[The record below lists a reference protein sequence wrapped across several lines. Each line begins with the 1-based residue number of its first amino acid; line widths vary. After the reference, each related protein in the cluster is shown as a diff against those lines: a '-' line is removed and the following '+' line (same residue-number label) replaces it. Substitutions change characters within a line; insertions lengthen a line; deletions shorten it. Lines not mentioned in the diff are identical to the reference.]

1 MEKRRI
7 RTMSMMI
14 SFKPAGLLHAP
25 ILSIYEC
32 FLMLYNLSTYP
43 QSIRIPSSNMF
54 RKLTFPSSQV
64 DCILSSKYTPYN
76 FMFFSLVA
84 KDSHEQRYHPYGS
97 TNLSQNALE
106 EKNCFVFQNDVIVA
120 GPDVQS
126 GYLYP
131 NKKIITTPPAFETC
145 PAMKGKIRCQ
155 EENQIQ
161 HMSGPSVWTIC
172 LGHIHVSTKSHF
184 LSILLPVHMSDAGN
198 MPLELHRMTY
208 LISCRK
214 SGT

>member
-1 MEKRRI
+1 MEGCRSPYRNSDSCGIHEKQAICKRNNLYRALNDFSVWKVATDTMEKRRI
-7 RTMSMMI
+7 RTMSIMI

-25 ILSIYEC
+25 IVSIYEC

-76 FMFFSLVA
+76 SMFFSLVA

-106 EKNCFVFQNDVIVA
+106 EKIGLFF
-120 GPDVQS
+120 
-126 GYLYP
+126 
-131 NKKIITTPPAFETC
+131 K
-145 PAMKGKIRCQ
+145 
-155 EENQIQ
+155 
-161 HMSGPSVWTIC
+161 
-172 LGHIHVSTKSHF
+172 
-184 LSILLPVHMSDAGN
+184 
-198 MPLELHRMTY
+198 MT
-208 LISCRK
+208 
-214 SGT
+214 

>member
-7 RTMSMMI
+7 RTMSILI

-25 ILSIYEC
+25 IVSIYEC

-106 EKNCFVFQNDVIVA
+106 EKNRFVFQNDVIVA
-120 GPDVQS
+120 ADVQS

-155 EENQIQ
+155 EENQNTTY
-161 HMSGPSVWTIC
+161 VWTIC
-172 LGHIHVSTKSHF
+172 LD
-184 LSILLPVHMSDAGN
+184 HMSGPYTCQYEK
-198 MPLELHRMTY
+198 PLPEYFAARSYVRCWEHASRIT
-208 LISCRK
+208 
-214 SGT
+214 